1 MMKAKLIFLLKYY
14 LFWVVISIVAKIMFL
29 FYQWSDTTHLSAADF
44 WHILAG
50 GIRLDLSLSGYILML
65 SSVILICSVFVGEK
79 IIRAVFAGLTLSLLL
94 FFWGVVVVD
103 LELFKNWG
111 FHIDTTP
118 LMYLKTPKEAMAS
131 TPLWLNLCLT
141 LLMLGCVV
149 LSFWV
154 FRRYVLKGLRY
165 KRGNYWGIPVFLL
178 IGGAMILPVRG
189 GVNLA
194 PLNSSA
200 VFYHAENMYANQAAV
215 NAVWNFIY
223 ELMHMKNLD
232 KKYNYLPEQEVA
244 QVVDSLMHT
253 GTDYPRLLKTE
264 RPNIVFL
271 LLESFTANAVE
282 VLGGIPGVT
291 PNLNQLAK
299 EGQLVKGNSRIIEI
313 TGKGDSKKSGSS
325 ESILKA
331 LGKKAES
338 AEEGVAS
345 ASGYVSYYIDGS
357 EGKLTTSRADKITE
371 KYLDKY
377 GDTSVKKFG
386 TGSVAKGEPV
396 FKIVTNG
403 DWLVIFFVDKDQKNH
418 YTEGSSVTMKFPD
431 ESNDVT
437 GTVRSVTKDGS
448 KYRVAIDSNM
458 MFKSMLSKRKLSVS
472 VTSASADAIVVKCSS
487 IVKKN
492 GQTGVIVK
500 NQVGKLIFKP
510 VMIKADNGEEAA
522 VYQDLYMDSD
532 GNFHKTMTVYDEV
545 LKNPGKNEIKEA
557 SVLK

>member
-1 MMKAKLIFLLKYY
+1 MKRKTKMGILL
-14 LFWVVISIVAKIMFL
+14 WAAAVI
-29 FYQWSDTTHLSAADF
+29 
-44 WHILAG
+44 
-50 GIRLDLSLSGYILML
+50 
-65 SSVILICSVFVGEK
+65 ICM
-79 IIRAVFAGLTLSLLL
+79 II
-94 FFWGVVVVD
+94 
-103 LELFKNWG
+103 
-111 FHIDTTP
+111 I
-118 LMYLKTPKEAMAS
+118 
-131 TPLWLNLCLT
+131 
-141 LLMLGCVV
+141 
-149 LSFWV
+149 
-154 FRRYVLKGLRY
+154 YVLPSVAG
-165 KRGNYWGIPVFLL
+165 VFD
-178 IGGAMILPVRG
+178 R
-189 GVNLA
+189 
-194 PLNSSA
+194 S
-200 VFYHAENMYANQAAV
+200 Y
-215 NAVWNFIY
+215 
-223 ELMHMKNLD
+223 
-232 KKYNYLPEQEVA
+232 VA
-244 QVVDSLMHT
+244 QYGSVDVTDDVDAYIVRDETVYTAPSG
-253 GTDYPRLLKTE
+253 GT
-264 RPNIVFL
+264 I
-271 LLESFTANAVE
+271 
-282 VLGGIPGVT
+282 
-291 PNLNQLAK
+291 NQLAK

-357 EGKLTTSRADKITE
+357 EGKLTTSGADKITE

-437 GTVRSVTKDGS
+437 GTVRSVTKDGN

-458 MFKSMLSKRKLSVS
+458 MFKSMLSKRKVSVS
-472 VTSASADAIVVKCSS
+472 VTSASADGIVVKCSS
-487 IVKKN
+487 IVKKK

-500 NQVGKLIFKP
+500 NKVGKLIFKP

-532 GNFHKTMTVYDEV
+532 GNFHNTMTVYDEV
-545 LKNPGKNEIKEA
+545 QKNPGKNEIKEA